1 MPQSQS
7 MIFSATVPKYI
18 QEIAREYL
26 KDPLMIDLVGDDT
39 TQMPDTISNEIVLCQ
54 NRKAKLEKIRKF
66 VNRNPQLKILIFC
79 QTKQEVKNYE
89 RETFARFGCLH
100 GDLMQNSRLNI
111 LNEFRRPR
119 SSTVLVATDVAA
131 RGLDIDDIDVIIQ
144 QSVQN
149 VDSFIHRTGRTGRA
163 GK

>member
-1 MPQSQS
+1 MSQS

-18 QEIAREYL
+18 QEIAREYM

-39 TQMPDTISNEIVLCQ
+39 AQMPATISNEIVLCS
-54 NRKAKLEKIRKF
+54 NRKAKLQNIKKF
-66 VNRNPQLKILIFC
+66 ITQDSHLKILIFC

-89 RETFARFGCLH
+89 RESFARFGCLH

-131 RGLDIDDIDVIIQ
+131 RGLDIDDIDVVIQ
-144 QSVQN
+144 
-149 VDSFIHRTGRTGRA
+149 
-163 GK
+163 